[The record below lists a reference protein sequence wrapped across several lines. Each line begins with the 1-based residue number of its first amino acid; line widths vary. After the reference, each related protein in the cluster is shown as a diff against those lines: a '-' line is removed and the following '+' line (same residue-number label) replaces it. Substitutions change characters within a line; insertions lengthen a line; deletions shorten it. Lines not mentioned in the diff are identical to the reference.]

1 MSFFRPTFR
10 RKVEPSPALAVA
22 LSRTEE
28 VLAQLRSLH
37 FAVEVATS
45 DAADRQIVVD
55 AIDDIEFLR
64 QRLQ

>member
-1 MSFFRPTFR
+1 M
-10 RKVEPSPALAVA
+10 EPSPALAVA

-28 VLAQLRSLH
+28 VLAQLRSLY
-37 FAVEVATS
+37 FAVEVATT